1 MLTPPPQGSSRAD
14 AQGWLCL
21 VPAARRPVRRLPYTT
36 APPPRWL
43 WCVLSMRRLRC
54 YGRLEAWYAKQA
66 AAVQVPLHTAQVCQ
80 VEGRRGQI
88 LLSVSAPSVYTGVAH
103 EALPP
108 TNYVF
113 EAASLAELQRWSF
126 ALHATPLAH
135 RLMATALPGPGPA
148 ARAPAPHGR
157 GGPPLTA
164 AQRQLEQ
171 LEAREAALVEAQ
183 AAIDAGT
190 RRALRASEEMERRL
204 TPAPPGRAAP
214 PATRASKGGDLD
226 PGRPPPPSS
235 DATPAQRAAASV
247 VSRQLR
253 AIDPPPHAPSATYS
267 DTGATASARG
277 GSVYSAYSAR
287 SEAGSVISS
296 VDHNQAASPLARSTS
311 WDRLTGG
318 RLGGRSRV
326 EPGAA
331 RVEEEVVVTN
341 PCVRTVLGLMSR
353 ARVS

>member
-1 MLTPPPQGSSRAD
+1 MLTPPPDGASRAD
-14 AQGWLCL
+14 ALGWLCL
-21 VPAARRPVRRLPYTT
+21 VPTARRPVRRLPYTT

-54 YGRLEAWYAKQA
+54 YGRLEEWYAKQA
-66 AAVQVPLHTAQVCQ
+66 AALQVALHTAQVRQ

-88 LLSVSAPSVYTGVAH
+88 LLSVSAPNVYAGVAN
-103 EALPP
+103 EDLPP

-135 RLMATALPGPGPA
+135 RLMATALPDPA
-148 ARAPAPHGR
+148 ARAPHGC
-157 GGPPLTA
+157 GPPLTA
-164 AQRQLEQ
+164 AQRHLEQ

-204 TPAPPGRAAP
+204 KPAAPGRAAP

-226 PGRPPPPSS
+226 PRRPPPPSS

-247 VSRQLR
+247 VARQLR
-253 AIDPPPHAPSATYS
+253 ALDPPPHAPSVPYS
-267 DTGATASARG
+267 DTGATASARA
-277 GSVYSAYSAR
+277 GSVYTAR

-331 RVEEEVVVTN
+331 RVSEEVVVTN
-341 PCVRTVLGLMSR
+341 PCVRTVLGPMAR

>member
-1 MLTPPPQGSSRAD
+1 MLTPPPSGASRAD
-14 AQGWLCL
+14 ALGWLCL
-21 VPAARRPVRRLPYTT
+21 VPTARRPVRRLPYTT

-54 YGRLEAWYAKQA
+54 YGRLEEWYAKQA
-66 AAVQVPLHTAQVCQ
+66 AALQVALHTAQVRQ

-88 LLSVSAPSVYTGVAH
+88 LLSVSAPNVYAGVAN
-103 EALPP
+103 EDLPP

-135 RLMATALPGPGPA
+135 RLMATA
-148 ARAPAPHGR
+148 
-157 GGPPLTA
+157 
-164 AQRQLEQ
+164 
-171 LEAREAALVEAQ
+171 
-183 AAIDAGT
+183 
-190 RRALRASEEMERRL
+190 SE
-204 TPAPPGRAAP
+204 
-214 PATRASKGGDLD
+214 
-226 PGRPPPPSS
+226 
-235 DATPAQRAAASV
+235 
-247 VSRQLR
+247 
-253 AIDPPPHAPSATYS
+253 
-267 DTGATASARG
+267 RG
-277 GSVYSAYSAR
+277 GSVYTAR

-331 RVEEEVVVTN
+331 RVSEEVVVTN
-341 PCVRTVLGLMSR
+341 PCVRTVLGPMAR